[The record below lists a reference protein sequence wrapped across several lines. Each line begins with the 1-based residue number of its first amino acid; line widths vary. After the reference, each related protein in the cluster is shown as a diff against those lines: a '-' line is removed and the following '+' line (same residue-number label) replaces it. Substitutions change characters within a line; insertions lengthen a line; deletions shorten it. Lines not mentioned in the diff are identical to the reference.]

1 VTGDRLIALCFDG
14 TVDILDARSGRDGR
28 IIASHKVGGVPGA
41 VIYGITRELALV
53 PFARVG
59 LPSVIVWSGEFNNR
73 VIDAIPTTSGARTR
87 TVDPRTGKVHS
98 PAAECSF
105 AGAKGQLIAIK
116 KENLR
121 DIGIRSMGM
130 YTSVSSAS

>member
-1 VTGDRLIALCFDG
+1 MTGDRLIALCFDG

-73 VIDAIPTTSGARTR
+73 VIDAIPTTSGLGQGRSIQGLVRSTR
-87 TVDPRTGKVHS
+87 QPRNVVLPVPRGS
-98 PAAECSF
+98 
-105 AGAKGQLIAIK
+105 L
-116 KENLR
+116 LR
-121 DIGIRSMGM
+121 SRRKTFEILVLDRWICTR
-130 YTSVSSAS
+130 A

>member
-73 VIDAIPTTSGARTR
+73 VIDAIPTTSGLGQGRSIQGLVRSTR
-87 TVDPRTGKVHS
+87 QPRNVVLPVPRGS
-98 PAAECSF
+98 
-105 AGAKGQLIAIK
+105 L
-116 KENLR
+116 LR
-121 DIGIRSMGM
+121 SRRKTFEILVLDRWICTR
-130 YTSVSSAS
+130 A